1 MRGDVYALLLIVH
14 DINPF
19 CKGSSA
25 CEPSPREKTSLSFLK
40 TTIPGSFP
48 SEKAF

>member
-1 MRGDVYALLLIVH
+1 MRGDVMLCFSSSMIL
-14 DINPF
+14 PF

-40 TTIPGSFP
+40 TTIPRNFP